1 MGGAM
6 NAEVLL
12 CCDEGPGAGLGHRAR
27 CEAIARALRTL
38 GQRAI
43 VIPTGDG
50 IVAAPVIVVDSYR
63 LRADDRHHFVPDVVI
78 AIDDLERDLAVDCI
92 VAPSPGARAELY
104 QRATRVLTGARYALI
119 DPALPAVAE
128 REPRRPSV
136 STPVPRVLV
145 ATGAADRDGVGAR
158 IAAALLA
165 ACPALDVQLV
175 VGPWGSDAVP
185 DGVTALAGMRSL
197 TAVLQQADVVVTAG
211 GVTLLEALYLGRPCV
226 TFAIAANQ
234 QANVDAVARAGAAVV
249 TDIDQ
254 VAATACALVD
264 DAARRAELSVA
275 GAALVDGVGATR
287 VAHVIAELAT
297 PARPRSRE
305 VVGSAQ

>member
-1 MGGAM
+1 
-6 NAEVLL
+6 L
-12 CCDEGPGAGLGHRAR
+12 RA
-27 CEAIARALRTL
+27 L

-63 LRADDRHHFVPDVVI
+63 LRADDRHHFVPDVVV

-92 VAPSPGARAELY
+92 VAPSPGARADVY

-119 DPALPAVAE
+119 DSVPVGAKAE
-128 REPRRPSV
+128 PSQPSA
-136 STPVPRVLV
+136 STPGTRVLV

-158 IAAALLA
+158 IAAELLA
-165 ACPALDVQLV
+165 ECPAVDVQLV

-185 DGVTALAGMRSL
+185 DGVTALVGMRSL

-211 GVTLLEALYLGRPCV
+211 GVTLLEALHLGRPCV

-249 TDIDQ
+249 SDIDH
-254 VAATACALVD
+254 VATTACALVD
-264 DAARRAELSVA
+264 DAARRAALSAA
-275 GAALVDGVGATR
+275 GAALVDGEGAAR
-287 VAHVIAELAT
+287 VAHVITELAT
-297 PARPRSRE
+297 PARPQSRE
-305 VVGSAQ
+305 VVGLAQ